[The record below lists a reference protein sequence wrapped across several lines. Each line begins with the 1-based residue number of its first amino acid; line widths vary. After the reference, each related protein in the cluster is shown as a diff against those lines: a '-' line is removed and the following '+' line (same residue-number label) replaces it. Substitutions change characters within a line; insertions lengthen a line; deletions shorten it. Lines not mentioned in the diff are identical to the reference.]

1 MERFII
7 FTTQRSG
14 STVLT
19 RTLDEHPEIFCAGEI
34 FHEVNDIHHAEW
46 HFPSWAL
53 SEKNKTLRK
62 FDKIINYPNLR
73 LRAIPH
79 VKKFYAASVKG
90 EKARGFKLM
99 VSHIRTMPF
108 LWNYLKAENV
118 KVIVLIRKNIFKT
131 ALSRLRKDETR
142 LPHLAG
148 GQIESK
154 SLRIAPEKLLRQLN
168 YLENV
173 NKQLLDYSEGMDRI
187 VLYYEDFDEWNKML
201 DKVFNFLKVSNL
213 TLQPVLNKLSR
224 KDWREEVKNYQ
235 EIEQLM
241 KEHNY
246 TQYF

>member
-34 FHEVNDIHHAEW
+34 FHEINDIHHPEW

-62 FDKIINYPNLR
+62 FDKVINYPNLR
-73 LRAIPH
+73 LRALPH
-79 VKKFYAASVKG
+79 IKKFYAAAEPG

-99 VSHIRTMPF
+99 VSHMRTMPF
-108 LWNYLKAENV
+108 VWDYLKQENV

-148 GQIESK
+148 GQIENK
-154 SLRIAPEKLLRQLN
+154 SIRIAPEKLLKQLN
-168 YLENV
+168 FLENV
-173 NKQLLDYSEGMDRI
+173 NRQLLNYSEGMDRI
-187 VLYYEDFDEWNKML
+187 VIYYEDFTQWDAML
-201 DKVFNFLKVSNL
+201 HKVFDFLKVSPL
-213 TLQPVLNKLSR
+213 TLQPVLTRLSN

-235 EIEQLM
+235 EIEKLM
-241 KEHNY
+241 AEHNY

>member
-34 FHEVNDIHHAEW
+34 FHEINDIHHPEW

-53 SEKNKTLRK
+53 SEKSKTLRK
-62 FDKIINYPNLR
+62 FDKIINYPNQR
-73 LRAIPH
+73 LKAIPH
-79 VKKFYAASVKG
+79 VKKFYAATEKG
-90 EKARGFKLM
+90 EGARGFKLM

-108 LWNYLKAENV
+108 LWNYLKEEKV

-142 LPHLAG
+142 QPHIAG
-148 GQIESK
+148 GQVESK
-154 SLRIAPEKLLRQLN
+154 SIRIAPEKLLRQLN

-173 NKQLLDYSEGMDRI
+173 NKQLLDYSEGMNRI
-187 VLYYEDFDEWNKML
+187 VLYYEDFDKWDEML
-201 DKVFNFLKVSNL
+201 DKVFSFLQVSKL

-224 KDWREEVKNYQ
+224 RDWREEVKNYQ

>member
-19 RTLDEHPEIFCAGEI
+19 RTLDEHPEIFCAGEL
-34 FHEVNDIHHAEW
+34 FHEINDIHHPEW

-62 FDKIINYPNLR
+62 FDKVINYPNLR
-73 LRAIPH
+73 LRALPH
-79 VKKFYAASVKG
+79 IKKFYGAAEPG

-99 VSHIRTMPF
+99 VSHMRTMPF
-108 LWNYLKAENV
+108 VWDYLKQEEI
-118 KVIVLIRKNIFKT
+118 KMIVLIRKNIFKT

-148 GQIESK
+148 GQVESK
-154 SLRIAPEKLLRQLN
+154 SIRIAPEKLLKQLN
-168 YLENV
+168 FLENV
-173 NKQLLDYSEGMDRI
+173 NRQLISYSEGTNRL
-187 VLYYEDFDEWNKML
+187 VLYYEDFAQWDAML
-201 DKVFNFLKVSNL
+201 GKVFEFLKISPV
-213 TLQPVLNKLSR
+213 TLQPVLNKLSN

-235 EIEQLM
+235 EIEKLM
-241 KEHNY
+241 TEHNY

>member
-34 FHEVNDIHHAEW
+34 FHEINDIHHAEW

-62 FDKIINYPNLR
+62 FDKVINYPNQR

-79 VKKFYAASVKG
+79 VKKFYAAAEKG

-108 LWNYLKAENV
+108 LWNYLKEEKV

-142 LPHLAG
+142 LPHLQG
-148 GQIESK
+148 TQIESK
-154 SLRIAPEKLLRQLN
+154 SIRIAPEKLLRQLN

-173 NKQLLDYSEGMDRI
+173 NKQLLDYSEGMNRI
-187 VLYYEDFDEWNKML
+187 VLYYEDFDEWNEML
-201 DKVFNFLKVSNL
+201 SKVFNFLKVSNL

>member
-34 FHEVNDIHHAEW
+34 FHEINDIHHAEW
-46 HFPSWAL
+46 HFPSWSL

-62 FDKIINYPNLR
+62 FDKVINYPNQR
-73 LRAIPH
+73 LRAVSHI
-79 VKKFYAASVKG
+79 KKFYAAAEPG

-99 VSHIRTMPF
+99 VSHMRTMPF
-108 LWNYLKAENV
+108 LWDYLKKENV
-118 KVIVLIRKNIFKT
+118 KVIVLIRQNIFKT
-131 ALSRLRKDETR
+131 ALSRLRKDKTR
-142 LPHLAG
+142 MPHLSGA
-148 GQIESK
+148 QIDST
-154 SLRIAPEKLLRQLN
+154 SIRIAPEKLLKQLN

-173 NKQLLDYSEGMDRI
+173 NKQLTEYSEGMNRLI
-187 VLYYEDFDEWNKML
+187 LYYEDFGAWDIML
-201 DKVFNFLKVSNL
+201 NKVFDFLHVSGF
-213 TLQPVLNKLSR
+213 TLQPVLNKLSN
-224 KDWREEVKNYQ
+224 KDWRGEVKNFQ